1 MKSAREALTSPP
13 LCFTTGFPGSP
24 KGLLPQNLF
33 NSSIAVHRSGTNN
46 CCLEA
51 KGKAE
56 KLQTQASEFGDRKS
70 EIDML

>member
-1 MKSAREALTSPP
+1 VGSHRATNKIALKAAI
-13 LCFTTGFPGSP
+13 
-24 KGLLPQNLF
+24 KGK
-33 NSSIAVHRSGTNN
+33 VRKVTNN